1 MNIPILDSYERTNL
15 SSNTLAV
22 LVDFAAA
29 DLSRPLSN
37 LDVDWEEVFA
47 GVMQNGLIG
56 LAYHYLSA
64 NPTLSSPPPTFR
76 GQVKR
81 AFILQSLRT
90 AWINRNIRQ
99 VLGALNDSG
108 IDYLVVKG
116 PAVAQ
121 MLFPKPNLRVYNDLD
136 LVVRERNWEDLSRLL
151 FQLEYSILAGQPAP
165 PPKVIPQ
172 ETDHETEY
180 LNAEENFR
188 VEAHYD
194 DILRTGLMARDA
206 EAFWRRSIQLE
217 FEGIPIRTLCLED
230 HLTYLCAHAH
240 HHGYSRLNWFSDI
253 ALIVRDRAD
262 QVNWQA
268 LAATIRAE
276 DAQVPVYYTLHYLER
291 LMGIHAPAS
300 FMERIRPD
308 AFRRRVHDLLM
319 PPDKVLSFEPLPD
332 FRFSF
337 YFWPLYQRLLPD
349 LMVMGRRKEKLTFLL
364 RLLAPPRDWL
374 RYYYNL
380 DQDGWIDYYYL
391 LHPLKVAGIYIK
403 ETYLALMRRRWNR
416 IR

>member
-1 MNIPILDSYERTNL
+1 MNIPVLDGYERTYL
-15 SSNTLAV
+15 SPNTLAV

-29 DLSRPLSN
+29 DPGRPLSN

-56 LAYHYLSA
+56 LAYNYLSA
-64 NPTLSSPPPTFR
+64 NPTLSGPPPAFR
-76 GQVKR
+76 EQVKQ
-81 AFILQSLRT
+81 AFILQSLRM

-108 IDYLVVKG
+108 IDYMVVKG

-121 MLFPKPNLRVYNDLD
+121 MLFPNPNLRVYNDLD
-136 LVVRERNWEDLSRLL
+136 LIVRERNWEDVSRLL
-151 FQLEYSILAGQPAP
+151 FQLGYSVLAGQPAP

-194 DILRTGLMARDA
+194 DILRTGLMARDT

-217 FEGIPIRTLCLED
+217 FQGIPIRTLCLED
-230 HLTYLCAHAH
+230 QLVYLCAHAH
-240 HHGYSRLNWFSDI
+240 HHLYSRLNWFSDI

-268 LAATIRAE
+268 LAATIQAE
-276 DAQVPVYYTLHYLER
+276 EAQVPVYYTLYYLGR
-291 LMGIHAPAS
+291 LVGIHAPAS

-308 AFRRRVHDLLM
+308 AFRRWAHDLLM
-319 PPDKVLSFEPLPD
+319 PPQKVLSFEPLPD

-349 LMVMGRRKEKLTFLL
+349 LAVMGRRKEKLGFLL
-364 RLLAPPRDWL
+364 RLLVPPREWL

-380 DQDGWIDYYYL
+380 GQDGWIDYYYL
-391 LHPLKVAGIYIK
+391 LHPLKVAGVYIK
-403 ETYLALMRRRWNR
+403 ETFLALVRRRWNR
-416 IR
+416 LR